1 MKPPKGQK
9 LWVTYRDE
17 RGRVRYAITSD
28 PLRSYYILWK
38 VYGDDMK
45 KVKQAK
51 SPKDFDAI
59 AKGDLKGGGL
69 N

>member
-1 MKPPKGQK
+1 MRVPKGQK

-28 PLRSYYILWK
+28 PLRLNYILWK

-51 SPKDFDAI
+51 SPKEFDAI
-59 AKGDLKGGGL
+59 AKGDLK
-69 N
+69 